1 MIKPLAPEPSATP
14 SAASKSSVAEPK
26 GAEISNQIGRK
37 LVAEPKGAEIS
48 NQIGRKLRAM
58 FDDVVA
64 EPVPEKFRRLLDEL
78 ERKD

>member
-37 LVAEPKGAEIS
+37 L
-48 NQIGRKLRAM
+48 RAM

-64 EPVPEKFRRLLDEL
+64 EPVPEKFHKLLEEL
-78 ERKD
+78 ERKSGGH